1 MPKVQLQFVSTLAIF
16 TKERTSEVE
25 IPAGGTI
32 TTLLDILHQKYGKA
46 EGAKIF
52 ENQGGMS
59 HVLVILV
66 NGTDIRRE
74 DGLDTEL
81 HEGDV
86 VVFMPVIA
94 GG

>member
-1 MPKVQLQFVSTLAIF
+1 MPRIQVQFVSALAIF
-16 TKERTSEVE
+16 TKERKTDIEV
-25 IPAGGTI
+25 PAGGTI
-32 TTLLDILHQKYGKA
+32 TNVLYILHQKYGKQ

-52 ENQGGMS
+52 ENKGGMS

-74 DGLDTEL
+74 DGLETEL
-81 HEGDV
+81 HDGDV

>member
-1 MPKVQLQFVSTLAIF
+1 MPKIQVQFVSTLAIF
-16 TKERTSEVE
+16 TKEHKVE
-25 IPAGGTI
+25 FDVPSGSTI
-32 TTLLDILHQKYGKA
+32 TTLLGLLHQKYGKE

-52 ENQGGMS
+52 ENKGNVS
-59 HVLVILV
+59 HALVILV

-74 DGLDTEL
+74 EGLDTEL
-81 HEGDV
+81 QDGDV

>member
-1 MPKVQLQFVSTLAIF
+1 MPKIRLQFTSTLVTF
-16 TKERTSEVE
+16 TKERESDVE
-25 IPAGGTI
+25 IPAGGTVN
-32 TTLLDILHQKYGKA
+32 TLLEALHRKYSK
-46 EGAKIF
+46 EDGARMF
-52 ENQGGMS
+52 ENKGGMS

-81 HEGDV
+81 HEGDLV
-86 VVFMPVIA
+86 VIMPVIA

>member
-1 MPKVQLQFVSTLAIF
+1 MPKIQVQFVATLAIF
-16 TKERTSEVE
+16 TKERKAEFEV
-25 IPAGGTI
+25 PAGSTV
-32 TTLLDILHQKYGKA
+32 TTLLGLLHEKYGKE

-52 ENQGGMS
+52 ENKGSVG

-74 DGLDTEL
+74 EGLDTEL

>member
-1 MPKVQLQFVSTLAIF
+1 MPKIQVQFVATLAIF
-16 TKERTSEVE
+16 TKERKADYEV
-25 IPAGGTI
+25 PAGSTI
-32 TTLLDILHQKYGKA
+32 TTLLGLLHEKYGKE

-52 ENQGGMS
+52 ENKGSIS

-66 NGTDIRRE
+66 NGTDIRHE
-74 DGLDTEL
+74 EGIDTEL
-81 HEGDV
+81 HDGDV